1 MKKELVLLL
10 RILKKKGILS
20 SVTVTKTMIIT
31 RIKK

>member
-1 MKKELVLLL
+1 MKKELILL

-20 SVTVTKTMIIT
+20 SVTVTKTMIII

>member
-1 MKKELVLLL
+1 MKKELILL

-20 SVTVTKTMIIT
+20 SVTVTKIMIII